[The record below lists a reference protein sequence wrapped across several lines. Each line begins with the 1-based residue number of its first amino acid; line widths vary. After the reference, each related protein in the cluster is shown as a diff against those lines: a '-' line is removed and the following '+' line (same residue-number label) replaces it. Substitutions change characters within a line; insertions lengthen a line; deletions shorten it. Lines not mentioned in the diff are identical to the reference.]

1 VFLVWFINTIS
12 VFFKELMTALLADL
26 EHSGPRLLQAC
37 DHEEQKLRSLQ
48 VLAYQASNLQAD
60 AIP

>member
-1 VFLVWFINTIS
+1 LVYKYNIS
-12 VFFKELMTALLADL
+12 FKELMRALLADL
-26 EHSGPRLLQAC
+26 EHSGPRLLEAC

-48 VLAYQASNLQAD
+48 VLAYKASNLQAD

>member
-1 VFLVWFINTIS
+1 MRALV
-12 VFFKELMTALLADL
+12 LADL

-37 DHEEQKLRSLQ
+37 DYEEQKLRSLQ

>member
-1 VFLVWFINTIS
+1 LVYKYNIG
-12 VFFKELMTALLADL
+12 FFKELMRALLADL

-37 DHEEQKLRSLQ
+37 DHEEQKLRLVQ